1 MIPWVRLEFVVEVLR
16 VIGLSPCQPDHAF
29 ESSITIKVIT
39 MQILWP
45 SSSLWKVRDPVTK
58 ELRNHFDGKLTHWQ
72 GAQKFYRSL
81 GLHFCTSSQ
90 TFLETQ
96 LVTCN
101 ITAIKWIW
109 FCFWQCMQ
117 RRRTS
122 HSGGIL
128 NFELNAGLKLE
139 INNYKGKAYKSVM
152 CKICTVYNNYEV
164 NAIYW
169 RLTE

>member
-1 MIPWVRLEFVVEVLR
+1 MGPSGICCRSVTCNRIISMSTGSRFRVLYHDQSDHHANSMAFIVVMK
-16 VIGLSPCQPDHAF
+16 GAWSSP
-29 ESSITIKVIT
+29 
-39 MQILWP
+39 
-45 SSSLWKVRDPVTK
+45 K
-58 ELRNHFDGKLTHWQ
+58 ELCNHFDGKLTHWQ